1 MGQVAIKSHVSM
13 ALLQLRRGV
22 TVCAAAVMLC
32 ALAQAMIF
40 GAVHFTEVRFE
51 PRAAASSG
59 GETPAKESTVRVY
72 EASPDEATRPMP
84 VAAARPLSQWD
95 RVLRASNMVVV
106 TAGTFGSVLLALMV
120 ALGVVIG
127 ANVAGV
133 QRAVSAAMW
142 AMLVAV
148 GALPWSDFLA
158 SVPWPGVFGSYASMT
173 AMSAAVD
180 AGATTTAHMAGV
192 YLAMPVMAFLLAG
205 LVMARFRAG
214 VADGVAMAQA
224 SAIEQQLD
232 QEMASIRERG
242 VATTNVMRTVSA
254 LNQVVSE
261 SLGGKGGMSANPSI
275 QPPPAGPNMSEDD
288 AINHVR
294 GIKKIDRGEPMRR
307 LI

>member
-1 MGQVAIKSHVSM
+1 
-13 ALLQLRRGV
+13 
-22 TVCAAAVMLC
+22 
-32 ALAQAMIF
+32 
-40 GAVHFTEVRFE
+40 
-51 PRAAASSG
+51 
-59 GETPAKESTVRVY
+59 VY

-84 VAAARPLSQWD
+84 VAAARPLGQWD

-106 TAGTFGSVLLALMV
+106 TAGTFGCVLLALMV

-148 GALPWSDFLA
+148 AALPWSDFLT

-180 AGATTTAHMAGV
+180 AGTTTTAHMAGI
-192 YLAMPVMAFLLAG
+192 YLAMPVMALLLAG
-205 LVMARFRAG
+205 LVLARFRAG
-214 VADGVAMAQA
+214 VADGVAMAQ
-224 SAIEQQLD
+224 SSVIEQQLD

-261 SLGGKGGMSANPSI
+261 SLGSKGSMSANPSI
-275 QPPPAGPNMSEDD
+275 QPPPAAPNMSEDD
-288 AINHVR
+288 AVNHVR